1 MQAATAI
8 NRRSPCAPCWAAV
21 AWPRAGS
28 RRGGGQ
34 RGLFVERRDRRPARP
49 PRATYSPLSLQ
60 SDSPVGDFNDRP
72 TSA

>member
-1 MQAATAI
+1 MDDASRYRDQSSQPVRALLG
-8 NRRSPCAPCWAAV
+8 RR
-21 AWPRAGS
+21 RLAGS

-34 RGLFVERRDRRPARP
+34 RGLLVEHRGRRPARP
-49 PRATYSPLSLQ
+49 PCATYSPLSLQ